1 MTSVDLRQ
9 ALDTLAASPSW
20 SAVADIA
27 RRCDAGPAGVGKSLF
42 QEAVNGVE
50 AAARALLDPGD
61 GRPAFKITAETCIAA
76 RFLAGRVHPLRHEHY
91 WGTKQAQFAHLFS
104 TSADVRARVG
114 CMMALVV
121 CDTILEQPAGA
132 LSRFFERIVVI
143 GPDRFLAGLPMP
155 IASAGHTL
163 LLAGFFTQTHESF
176 RRTLSALAQHIADS
190 DVALRRSWVAVAVLF
205 FRPPA
210 APDMREVA
218 FESFAVP
225 MLEWSAAN
233 VDPATLDL
241 VRDLDLWING
251 RYMRQQE
258 GTERF
263 KLIQG
268 LIAPLFAR
276 IGAATR
282 AAAGV
287 KHAAHRHAPAS
298 PLRIAFVLQSMK
310 RLAHAENL
318 ITFLRGLNGFR
329 ERAIEPRVYIPF
341 VVDGSGPLKRALVEL
356 STPLFTMPDL
366 SRHPA
371 IWLREMAARDG
382 ASAVVFVSVAAYLS
396 FAAGLS
402 IAPALVW
409 WSMKYHGL
417 EADGIDG
424 YLTNGN
430 FFDDWREIDGR
441 RWRSCRAALPPLTGE
456 AGAAERRAFRAQ
468 HGLSDEHVVLACI
481 GREEKMLDPA
491 YIDAIGRVLDACPDA
506 RFMWAG
512 RSAESPDVSALLRQ
526 RGIRDKCRF
535 VGWLSDTKVAA
546 QAMDIYADSF
556 PFASG
561 HTAYEAMAAGKPVV
575 VLKTPE
581 AIESSTATAIVPL
594 YDGAIGTVADQEFT
608 RRLFTD
614 ADGASLW
621 PYVDTADLY
630 VELIIGLV
638 RDPGRRARAGAACRA
653 CVERF
658 ARDEVKFAETTS
670 RHLIEI
676 VRERL
681 AGNDSLALTPNS

>member
-1 MTSVDLRQ
+1 
-9 ALDTLAASPSW
+9 
-20 SAVADIA
+20 
-27 RRCDAGPAGVGKSLF
+27 
-42 QEAVNGVE
+42 
-50 AAARALLDPGD
+50 
-61 GRPAFKITAETCIAA
+61 
-76 RFLAGRVHPLRHEHY
+76 
-91 WGTKQAQFAHLFS
+91 
-104 TSADVRARVG
+104 
-114 CMMALVV
+114 
-121 CDTILEQPAGA
+121 
-132 LSRFFERIVVI
+132 
-143 GPDRFLAGLPMP
+143 
-155 IASAGHTL
+155 
-163 LLAGFFTQTHESF
+163 
-176 RRTLSALAQHIADS
+176 
-190 DVALRRSWVAVAVLF
+190 
-205 FRPPA
+205 
-210 APDMREVA
+210 
-218 FESFAVP
+218 
-225 MLEWSAAN
+225 
-233 VDPATLDL
+233 
-241 VRDLDLWING
+241 
-251 RYMRQQE
+251 
-258 GTERF
+258 
-263 KLIQG
+263 
-268 LIAPLFAR
+268 
-276 IGAATR
+276 
-282 AAAGV
+282 
-287 KHAAHRHAPAS
+287 
-298 PLRIAFVLQSMK
+298 
-310 RLAHAENL
+310 
-318 ITFLRGLNGFR
+318 
-329 ERAIEPRVYIPF
+329 
-341 VVDGSGPLKRALVEL
+341 
-356 STPLFTMPDL
+356 
-366 SRHPA
+366 
-371 IWLREMAARDG
+371 
-382 ASAVVFVSVAAYLS
+382 
-396 FAAGLS
+396 
-402 IAPALVW
+402 
-409 WSMKYHGL
+409 
-417 EADGIDG
+417 
-424 YLTNGN
+424 
-430 FFDDWREIDGR
+430 
-441 RWRSCRAALPPLTGE
+441 LTGE